1 MLKFIIKIFLTIS
14 IKINN
19 FAHIECNS
27 LYFNITLLNLQMTK
41 KKFFLS
47 IYFFICFFPFLFYFC
62 CTSTH
67 FLCEFFRLLCGIRF
81 NIKRHRSFAKKTWF
95 FRRSWCF
102 AAVALILTSDFLRS
116 FFVQTLDAG
125 LRFEKF
131 ADFISAMNA
140 QETDVNPEQSF
151 LITKLTNSNDK
162 NDSKESQK

>member
-1 MLKFIIKIFLTIS
+1 M
-14 IKINN
+14 
-19 FAHIECNS
+19 
-27 LYFNITLLNLQMTK
+27 
-41 KKFFLS
+41 S

-67 FLCEFFRLLCGIRF
+67 FLYEFFRLLCGIRF

-140 QETDVNPEQSF
+140 QETDVNPAQSF

-162 NDSKESQK
+162 NDSKEFQKWIFFEQNYYFYKKIKKIQKNFDFFKKSFYYLF